1 MGRHAADRPAPE
13 PTGAPGRLPR
23 HADLPLPAPGRRS
36 PHAEPS
42 DPVPGRPPRHADLFA
57 PAPGSSAARAGEIRA
72 AAAFEALVRPHRAAL
87 HAYVLRLTD
96 GDDAEADTVV
106 KETLYRAAQDPARY
120 PQRPSAVR
128 PWLVLTARA
137 VLGDGERLAPA
148 GHDDRPDPML
158 APEPPRAPAVPPE
171 TTVLRAMEELSGTHR
186 DILVEL
192 FYRGVSLEAA
202 ARAHGEPVD
211 AVKSRLYHAL
221 RALRAVLDQQVTRGP
236 DRSRPGPR

>member
-1 MGRHAADRPAPE
+1 MGRHAADRPAPD
-13 PTGAPGRLPR
+13 PTGAPGRPPR
-23 HADLPLPAPGRRS
+23 HADLPVAASRRRS
-36 PHAEPS
+36 PHAEPADQVLS
-42 DPVPGRPPRHADLFA
+42 RPPRHADLFA
-57 PAPGSSAARAGEIRA
+57 PTPGSPAARAGEIRA

-87 HAYVLRLTD
+87 RAYVLRLTH
-96 GDDAEADTVV
+96 GDDAGADTVV
-106 KETLYRAAQDPARY
+106 KETLYRAAQDPSRY
-120 PQRPSAVR
+120 PQRPTAVR

-158 APEPPRAPAVPPE
+158 APEPPRAPAAPE

-186 DILVEL
+186 DVLVEL
-192 FYRGVSLEAA
+192 FYRGVSLEAL

-211 AVKSRLYHAL
+211 AVKSRLYHAM

-236 DRSRPGPR
+236 DRHRPGPR